1 MIQHRL
7 VAGVSDA
14 RRLWGRD
21 ASLPFTWN
29 AIRALQASSSAGF
42 QQETAFHLKCHR
54 SIYSYHPSPE
64 KTGVRPFIY

>member
-1 MIQHRL
+1 MAGAGGAGMHPCLSSKMPSELCRL
-7 VAGVSDA
+7 S
-14 RRLWGRD
+14 
-21 ASLPFTWN
+21 
-29 AIRALQASSSAGF
+29 ALQAFSFAGF